1 MHIKPPQNIS
11 TNIRMSGQKNP
22 ALWDLVRDGKLKAI
36 IKNPLQFV
44 LLREDALYHQDWKI
58 Q

>member
-1 MHIKPPQNIS
+1 
-11 TNIRMSGQKNP
+11 MSGQKNP
-22 ALWDLVRDGKLKAI
+22 ALRNLVWDGKLKVI

-44 LLREDALYHQDWKI
+44 LLGEDALYHQNWKN